1 MSFPTSR
8 KYPRTLK
15 EAFPQDDIEWF
26 EPHEKRNPWWA
37 VGAWLFV
44 LFVVFVLFAS

>member
-26 EPHEKRNPWWA
+26 EPHQKKPCYWCIP
-37 VGAWLFV
+37 AWLLAISV
-44 LFVVFVLFAS
+44 ASYLLMK